1 MHPSTFM
8 THRHRCA
15 ATHCSV
21 LYGRHC
27 RGAPA
32 DARFLSSATNSQL
45 KFTLC
50 ITTLSSSTLLLDSLL
65 PPAMCFVLVL
75 GAAVLELDTGRVP
88 RHEQG
93 HAVVHGHGVDG
104 DAARGLAGPR
114 RSRSYGRRGRRA
126 RDAQDAARPCPAQ
139 DEGAASEPRD
149 LHKHE
154 HSVDVD
160 VDGGVVL
167 TVTAWV
173 QAQRPGSRRLQWH
186 DAVERDV
193 GHGLDESVAARPASR
208 RARRR
213 RRAEEIYISQ
223 GRTGRRPPCRILY
236 HDRGRARWIQIS
248 QTKTWPDEKYG

>member
-1 MHPSTFM
+1 VHPSTFM

-15 ATHCSV
+15 ATHCSA

-27 RGAPA
+27 RGVPA
-32 DARFLSSATNSQL
+32 DARFLSSATNSRL

-50 ITTLSSSTLLLDSLL
+50 ITTLLSSTLLLDSLL
-65 PPAMCFVLVL
+65 APAGCFVLVL

-104 DAARGLAGPR
+104 GAARGLAGPR

-126 RDAQDAARPCPAQ
+126 RDAQDAARPCPAH

-154 HSVDVD
+154 HSVDI
-160 VDGGVVL
+160 DGGVVL

-173 QAQRPGSRRLQWH
+173 QAQRLGSRRLQWH

-193 GHGLDESVAARPASR
+193 GHGLDEPHAPAPLSRMARLPRASKPSAPPTLGTRTALLRDRPRGQSSAAPAGGR
-208 RARRR
+208 N
-213 RRAEEIYISQ
+213 IYKP
-223 GRTGRRPPCRILY
+223 RT
-236 HDRGRARWIQIS
+236 
-248 QTKTWPDEKYG
+248 YGS